1 MIFVDASALC
11 AILLGEPDA
20 DMLAARLLGETGL
33 LTSAVAVYETV
44 AVVARSV
51 KGDVKA
57 ARQDVTDMLRVNDI
71 RLVPIGEAE
80 RELALDAFDR
90 YGKGRHPARLNMSD
104 CFAYACARTHGAALL
119 FKGDDFSLTDVAV
132 A

>member
-11 AILLGEPDA
+11 AILLAEPDA
-20 DMLAARLLGETGL
+20 DMLAAKMLGEPGL
-33 LTSAVAVYETV
+33 LTSAVAVYEAV
-44 AVVARSV
+44 AVLSRAA
-51 KGDVKA
+51 KGDVQA
-57 ARQDVTDMLRVNDI
+57 ARQDVADMLRGNDI
-71 RLVPIGEAE
+71 RLVPIGDAE

-90 YGKGRHPARLNMSD
+90 YGKGRHPARLNMGD

-119 FKGDDFSLTDVAV
+119 FKGDDFALTDIAV